1 MNTETVTKYQILNVE
16 VAGIER
22 KIATAMRR
30 FEKRQDIDGSRNRD
44 HGNRG
49 FALML
54 YYDEINLQAFDPD
67 FIAELKADVIKH
79 RALRKTQ
86 IGLETEI
93 LADQAVATQM
103 LSGGR

>member
-16 VAGIER
+16 VAEVEKR
-22 KIATAMRR
+22 IAAAMRR

-49 FALML
+49 FALMI
-54 YYDEINLQAFDPD
+54 YYDEINLLAFDPD
-67 FIAELKADVIKH
+67 FIAGLKADVVKH
-79 RALRKTQ
+79 RTLRKTQ

-93 LADQAVATQM
+93 LADQVIAAQM
-103 LSGGR
+103 MSGGR